1 MFCIKEDRGTR
12 EGKNCMTSFVT
23 EGWFPA
29 APYEAGV
36 RGSRTTVEQLGR
48 TRDRSLFISWGDGG
62 FKGGSLKT
70 LDGFRVGATQI
81 CLENQDMGEGGDH
94 FSEVTFKEEIG

>member
-1 MFCIKEDRGTR
+1 
-12 EGKNCMTSFVT
+12 MTSFVT

-48 TRDRSLFISWGDGG
+48 TSHGGGGGGTALFG
-62 FKGGSLKT
+62 LYRYVP
-70 LDGFRVGATQI
+70 L
-81 CLENQDMGEGGDH
+81 
-94 FSEVTFKEEIG
+94 

>member
-1 MFCIKEDRGTR
+1 
-12 EGKNCMTSFVT
+12 MTLFVT

-48 TRDRSLFISWGDGG
+48 LGTGHYLSPGG
-62 FKGGSLKT
+62 T
-70 LDGFRVGATQI
+70 EGFR
-81 CLENQDMGEGGDH
+81 GDH
-94 FSEVTFKEEIG
+94 